1 MTFDDRTDN
10 KNANPRRKTVILCS
24 LAIIPLTIS
33 RLLIKHILK
42 EMMKLICILYWTRC
56 SWALVSPVHRMSQ
69 THHGVVQLQMSTVQT
84 LAPKVREHKLPVIDI
99 DADVKSSSFPSLRS
113 KRSVKTIPSGQ
124 SQIPV
129 HIRIIKVSV
138 HDTNSFNKSDSI
150 KITYKRLGIM

>member
-1 MTFDDRTDN
+1 M
-10 KNANPRRKTVILCS
+10 L
-24 LAIIPLTIS
+24 
-33 RLLIKHILK
+33 
-42 EMMKLICILYWTRC
+42 KLICILYWTRC
-56 SWALVSPVHRMSQ
+56 SLALVSPVHRRSQ
-69 THHGVVQLQMSTVQT
+69 THHGVQLQMSTVQT

-99 DADVKSSSFPSLRS
+99 DADVKSSSFPPLRS

-150 KITYKRLGIM
+150 KITYKRLGIL